1 MNPVIQSILGYVK
14 LNKALILSVVGYR
27 GKEVLLT
34 GLAVIL
40 ILSPVSTT
48 SENHENLAEAAV
60 VEQEP
65 AKQEQVTMEVFVTAY
80 SSTPEE
86 TDDTPFITASG
97 KPVRDGIVA
106 TNLLPLGTKVQIP
119 EYFGERVFVVEDRM
133 HRRKINFVDIWMPTK
148 EEAEEFGIARTDIVV
163 LD

>member
-48 SENHENLAEAAV
+48 SENHENMARAAT